1 LSNSDDIEVLLD
13 EHRGTDDRSAPEIRS
28 DHRQSGGGDRSAA
41 EQNGW
46 IENHGWKLVTA
57 LTSLVIAFSA
67 IRGVASGY
75 QPAGDNS
82 LLELR
87 SRDVFTEHH
96 PLLGTGSS
104 ASVSAGIDLNHPGPM
119 LFDLMAIPIKLFGSS
134 AGIAFAIAAVNI
146 VVVCLVGVVVA
157 RAAGPAAALATQA
170 ITAGIAW
177 SMGSELLY
185 DPWQPNVLVLS
196 FWLVLCTTWVIAAG
210 HTAWLPLAVGFG
222 SFAMQTHLSYLLLIP
237 ILLVFA
243 VGSAARHNGWGALRR
258 PLLRSGLV
266 IAVLWAQ
273 PFVEQLFG
281 TGQGNISRVV
291 IAGVGGGGERTGGG
305 PAVESTTTGLS
316 LGLRLLGSVVA
327 LPPWWTRSGYDD
339 SIPSSTFRST
349 PDGPEIVVEGLP
361 SLPVALAGLLTLCA
375 IVATAWWWAR
385 RSNDP
390 SLTAG
395 FQTLAVAAAVATVTA
410 IITPVDILGLSPHKL
425 RWLWVVA
432 AFSTLMI
439 LLAAIS
445 ALNDRRR
452 PVGLTAVGA
461 LGLAAVL
468 FTVPTYVSASGPMA
482 SRIAYDAVATLR
494 NQVSDYIDEHPEE
507 TERVIFDADGI
518 GFAEPYTSPIIAE
531 LGEHRVDFVVPD
543 PSFPRQVGEGRRL
556 DDDATRATIFVRV
569 GAEALNQ
576 PAATRIAFHDGEL
589 TNWTPNE
596 ITDRAVGVFISFP
609 NDAASDASSTAGE

>member
-1 LSNSDDIEVLLD
+1 LSAGHETPGPL
-13 EHRGTDDRSAPEIRS
+13 ER
-28 DHRQSGGGDRSAA
+28 
-41 EQNGW
+41 
-46 IENHGWKLVTA
+46 HGWKVLTA

-146 VVVCLVGVVVA
+146 VAVCLVGLVVA
-157 RAAGPAAALATQA
+157 RCAGPSTALVTQVV
-170 ITAGIAW
+170 TAGIAW

-210 HTAWLPLAVGFG
+210 HTIWLPLAVGFG

-243 VGSAARHNGWGALRR
+243 VGRAFRTHGWSELRT
-258 PLLRSGLV
+258 PLIRAGVV

-273 PFVEQLFG
+273 PLAEQIFG
-281 TGQGNISRVV
+281 AGQGNISRVV
-291 IAGVGGGGERTGGG
+291 IAGFGGGGERVDGG
-305 PAVESTTTGLS
+305 PPVESTTTGLA
-316 LGLRLLGSVVA
+316 LGLRILGAVVA

-361 SLPVALAGLLTLCA
+361 SLTVALTGLLVLLTV
-375 IVATAWWWAR
+375 VATAWWWAR
-385 RSNDP
+385 RSSNTML
-390 SLTAG
+390 SVG
-395 FQTLAVAAAVATVTA
+395 FQTFAVVAAVATVTA

-432 AFSTLMI
+432 AFSTLLI
-439 LLAAIS
+439 VLAAIS
-445 ALNDRRR
+445 ALGERRDRI
-452 PVGLTAVGA
+452 GLSAVGA
-461 LGLAAVL
+461 LGVVAVL

-482 SRIAYDAVATLR
+482 SRIAYAAVGELR
-494 NQVSDYIDEHPEE
+494 DQVSAYLDEHPDE

-531 LGEHRVDFVVPD
+531 LGEQGIDFVVPD

-556 DDDATRATIFVRV
+556 DDDPTRPTIFVRV
-569 GAEALNQ
+569 GAEALEQ
-576 PAATRIAFHDGEL
+576 PGATRIAFHDGEL
-589 TNWTPNE
+589 TNWTPND

-609 NDAASDASSTAGE
+609 TEVTTGTESTTDE